1 MAWRK
6 SDGRFAGMV
15 LISLSPDYFQKFYAE
30 LAGDL
35 PGQSIALTRSD
46 GTLLAIY
53 PHSDRVGMRFNSSLQ
68 FATAYQNAPQAGT
81 LEARSALDGK
91 WKFFAYRR
99 VEAHGGYVISAY
111 PEHDL
116 YVAWLRQMAGFSLIF
131 ILPCAA
137 LWAVIVYSL
146 RQLSREEDAWQR
158 WLTEATARHAME
170 AAWRESRKME
180 ALGKLMGS
188 VSHDF
193 NNLLM
198 VVSANVQILRR
209 RHLTEENRYI
219 DAIERALQTG
229 ESLTRQL
236 LTVSRRFPLQA
247 EIVVL
252 PRQIQLAEQLLRS
265 ALSEKVEL
273 RIALDDSVWPVKVDP
288 SELQVALINIAVNA
302 RDAMP
307 YGGVF
312 TVWAE
317 NIVLPAGGPGR
328 SGEFVRLTLAD
339 NGPGMPESVRER
351 VFEPLFTT
359 KRKARAPAWAWR
371 KCLLSANNL
380 AAWLMWKASST
391 AAPALISI
399 CRAPSPKR
407 SRPVSCAPRPPAVRS
422 RCGSCWWKITMKS
435 PPASPPCWI
444 PMATWSAA

>member
-1 MAWRK
+1 
-6 SDGRFAGMV
+6 
-15 LISLSPDYFQKFYAE
+15 
-30 LAGDL
+30 
-35 PGQSIALTRSD
+35 
-46 GTLLAIY
+46 
-53 PHSDRVGMRFNSSLQ
+53 
-68 FATAYQNAPQAGT
+68 
-81 LEARSALDGK
+81 
-91 WKFFAYRR
+91 
-99 VEAHGGYVISAY
+99 
-111 PEHDL
+111 
-116 YVAWLRQMAGFSLIF
+116 MAGFSLIF

-265 ALSEKVEL
+265 ALSEKS
-273 RIALDDSVWPVKVDP
+273 RAAHCAGR
-288 SELQVALINIAVNA
+288 QRVA
-302 RDAMP
+302 
-307 YGGVF
+307 G
-312 TVWAE
+312 
-317 NIVLPAGGPGR
+317 
-328 SGEFVRLTLAD
+328 
-339 NGPGMPESVRER
+339 
-351 VFEPLFTT
+351 
-359 KRKARAPAWAWR
+359 
-371 KCLLSANNL
+371 
-380 AAWLMWKASST
+380 
-391 AAPALISI
+391 
-399 CRAPSPKR
+399 
-407 SRPVSCAPRPPAVRS
+407 
-422 RCGSCWWKITMKS
+422 
-435 PPASPPCWI
+435 
-444 PMATWSAA
+444 